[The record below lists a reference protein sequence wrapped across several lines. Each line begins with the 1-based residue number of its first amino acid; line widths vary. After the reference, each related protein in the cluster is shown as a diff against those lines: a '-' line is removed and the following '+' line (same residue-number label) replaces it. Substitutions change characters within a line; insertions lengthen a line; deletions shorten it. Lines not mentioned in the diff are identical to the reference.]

1 MGRSVRGVVAPSVCG
16 PPRVR
21 RGPLPGSWGLCPD
34 PEGVLPQSEWHSPG
48 AGPGP
53 RAQAVRLPAQG
64 MRTVEPF
71 LREGRSEGV
80 CHICV
85 LGWPPS
91 PATAWGLHG
100 EADWRLLG
108 ASDRTGKGS
117 AQDSQDELR
126 GGVRWDRRVRPTRP
140 LPWSTQCPHPAGRL
154 LPWTTP
160 PNHGVAGEGGQ
171 VARDTVLCPGCTK
184 PAPDCFSGR
193 KVSVQERPA
202 PCLRGLLPGAP
213 RPESFFSLGLPS
225 IPRLGRA

>member
-1 MGRSVRGVVAPSVCG
+1 MRRPVRGAVAPSVCG

-21 RGPLPGSWGLCPD
+21 RGPLPGSWGLRPD
-34 PEGVLPQSEWHSPG
+34 PGGILPQSQWHSPG

-80 CHICV
+80 CRICV

-91 PATAWGLHG
+91 PAAAWGLHG
-100 EADWRLLG
+100 EAAWRLLG

-126 GGVRWDRRVRPTRP
+126 GGVRRVRRGPPRKAPSLEHPVPPTRLGDSCP
-140 LPWSTQCPHPAGRL
+140 GPPHPPATMAWPGRGDRS
-154 LPWTTP
+154 PET
-160 PNHGVAGEGGQ
+160 
-171 VARDTVLCPGCTK
+171 RC
-184 PAPDCFSGR
+184 
-193 KVSVQERPA
+193 SVQAA
-202 PCLRGLLPGAP
+202 PSQLQAVSLPG
-213 RPESFFSLGLPS
+213 R
-225 IPRLGRA
+225 